1 MGCSLRIH
9 VNSMTL
15 HWAKGQTKK
24 LQTNC
29 SLNINNNSNNSAWD
43 AYREGRKAC
52 VHIKGSSVVGDQ
64 KELAQTKL
72 EKL

>member
-15 HWAKGQTKK
+15 HWAKGQTEK

-43 AYREGRKAC
+43 A
-52 VHIKGSSVVGDQ
+52 
-64 KELAQTKL
+64 
-72 EKL
+72 